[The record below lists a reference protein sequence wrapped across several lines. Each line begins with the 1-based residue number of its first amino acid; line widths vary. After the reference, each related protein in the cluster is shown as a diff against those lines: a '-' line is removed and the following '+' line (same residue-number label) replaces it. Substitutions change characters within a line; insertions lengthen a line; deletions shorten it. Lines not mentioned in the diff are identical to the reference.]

1 MAPRD
6 SSVLA
11 PNLGLYLDRP
21 RLAIPRGA
29 LLDCLNVRVKNGKI
43 SNLNLGWDLFGA
55 FSPLNGP
62 VTLIDNFFIRSGAQ
76 TLIFG
81 TPSDLYKYNEID
93 GSVSFITPTYSV
105 GTVAVS
111 AGSPAVVTGTGTSF
125 VTAGVKPGDEISF
138 GVAGQRDPDAVWY
151 VVDSVDSETQ
161 LTLVGAVAGAP
172 IAPGSPYTARI
183 MFTAFLEDYWRS
195 EIFFNDPDGD
205 DVWYATNGVDPI
217 VRYTVGDDEVT
228 RLTSIGFT
236 CKALKAY
243 KNMMIYGHIIDDLG
257 DVFPNTIINSDVG
270 DPEEVATGLASQFIV
285 HDGVDPINTLEA
297 LGDNLVIYSERA
309 AVLAQFVGDPIIFAF
324 RVAVAGLGPIAG
336 RLVADFGDFHE
347 FLGSDSMYR
356 FDGVTITEV
365 AYQVFRE
372 VIRRQDP
379 ARRQLGFVHFDEE
392 NGDLIWVVALSD
404 DPTPPGNDP
413 LDTPPAQAWPSH
425 YLEDVPQGAEDPVT
439 RRSFPFTAS
448 GFFERQQTLTWN
460 QISQTWAELNFR
472 WNDQFFLA
480 AFPFNLVGDMDGR
493 VYTLNTGQLADGV
506 ALQSFAHTGR
516 MALGDGRM
524 RGLLS
529 RIYPFSRQI
538 TGTLRVLSY
547 FSDHAAGPNER
558 MEDLGFD
565 MSLPE
570 GGHFVT
576 PYRRGRYF
584 ELEFRTDDGTPW
596 ELDGWDFDARVGG
609 RR

>member
-1 MAPRD
+1 MAPVSR
-6 SSVLA
+6 SVLA

-21 RLAIPRGA
+21 VLSVPKGA
-29 LLDCLNVRVKNGKI
+29 LRDCFNVRVKNGKL
-43 SNLNLGWDLFGA
+43 SNLNMGWEVFGN
-55 FSPLNGP
+55 FSPLNGA

-81 TPSDLYKYNEID
+81 TPSDLYRYNEID
-93 GSVSFITPTYSV
+93 GTVTFLTPTYSV
-105 GTVAVS
+105 GTVSVS
-111 AGSPAVVTGTGTSF
+111 ATDPAVVTGVGTAF
-125 VTAGVKPGDEISF
+125 VTAGLKPGDEISF
-138 GVAGQRDPDAVWY
+138 GAAGERDPDATWY
-151 VVDSVDSETQ
+151 TIDVVGSETS
-161 LTLVGAVAGAP
+161 LTLTGAVVGAPLAGVA
-172 IAPGSPYTARI
+172 YTSRV
-183 MFTAFLEDYWRS
+183 MFTGFIEDYWRT
-195 EIFFNDPDGD
+195 EIFFNDPSGD

-228 RLTSIGFT
+228 RLTGLGFT

-270 DPEEVATGLASQFIV
+270 NPENVATGLASQFIV
-285 HDGVDPINTLEA
+285 HDGVDPINTMEA
-297 LGDNLVIYSERA
+297 LGDNLVIYAQRA

-336 RLVADFGDFHE
+336 RLIADFGDFHE

-379 ARRQLGFVHFDEE
+379 ARRELGFVHFDEE
-392 NGDLIWVVALSD
+392 NGDLIWVIPLSD
-404 DPTPPGNDP
+404 DPTPSGADP

-439 RRSFPFTAS
+439 RRSFPFTSS

-460 QISQTWAELNFR
+460 QLTQMWSELNFR

-480 AFPFNLVGDMDGR
+480 AFPFNLVGAVDGR
-493 VYTLNTGQLADGV
+493 VFTLNTNQLADGSP
-506 ALQSFAHTGR
+506 LESFAHTGR

-529 RIYPFSRQI
+529 RIYPFARQI
-538 TGTLRVLSY
+538 TGNLHVLSY
-547 FSDHAAGPNER
+547 FSDHASGPNTTV
-558 MEDLGFD
+558 EDLTFD
-565 MSLPE
+565 TSLPE

-584 ELEFRTDDGTPW
+584 ELEFRTNDGTPW
-596 ELDGWDFDARVGG
+596 ELDGWDYDARIGG